1 MPVQQPEW
9 VAGSTG
15 WGCGFLFL
23 RGEHEW
29 LDGGSGAQGAAV
41 PALRLRRPAWVE
53 TLTDRFPDF
62 DPFPDLGSRIGSGE
76 WYRGAATCAGM
87 LALAWLL
94 SPGFERPILGRAPAP
109 LTGDALDQARSQGVT
124 ALALGA
130 NSGTRMGA
138 TAAARPLNDTPERPV
153 IDVSGTMSGSFERFL
168 TRSGMADDEA
178 ARVAAMVGDAVPLD
192 AIRPG
197 TRIAMKLGRRPEK
210 DAARPL
216 EMLAFRARFDLAIDV
231 KRTDGG
237 ALALKR
243 IPIAID
249 NTPLRIRARVGGSL
263 YRAARAA
270 GAPARA
276 VEAYIR
282 AMRLRLPMSRIGAN
296 DQFDLIVERQ
306 RAETGEERLGKLL
319 YAAIDQGNR
328 QIQLV
333 RWEQG
338 GRTEWF
344 DAKGVGE
351 NRGEMARPVPGAVS
365 SGFGARFHPVL
376 RYRRQHNGLDFK
388 ASYGTP
394 IRAASSGVVAY
405 AGWHGGHGK
414 FVKVNHA
421 GSLATGYAHMSRIA
435 VSSGT
440 RVSAGQVIG
449 YVGSTGLSTGPHLH
463 YEVYRGGRPVNPAN
477 FKFTVQQQL
486 SGGEL
491 RQFRAMLAR
500 LMAVP
505 AANGGR
511 AK

>member
-1 MPVQQPEW
+1 M
-9 VAGSTG
+9 
-15 WGCGFLFL
+15 FL
-23 RGEHEW
+23 RGEQDW
-29 LDGGSGAQGAAV
+29 TGGSSGAQSVAV
-41 PALRLRRPAWVE
+41 PALRLRRAR
-53 TLTDRFPDF
+53 LIDALSDRFPDF
-62 DPFPDLGSRIGSGE
+62 DPFPDLGSRIGTGE

-94 SPGFERPILGRAPAP
+94 SPGFERPIMGRAPAA
-109 LTGDALDQARSQGVT
+109 LTGSALDEARSQGVT

-130 NSGTRMGA
+130 NSGARMGA
-138 TAAARPLNDTPERPV
+138 TAAVRPLADTPERPI
-153 IDVSGTMSGSFERFL
+153 IDVSGTMGGSFERFL
-168 TRSGMADDEA
+168 TRSGVAQDEA
-178 ARVAAMVGDAVPLD
+178 ASVAALVGDAVPVD
-192 AIRPG
+192 SINSG
-197 TRIAMKLGRRPEK
+197 TRIAMKLGRRPAK

-216 EMLAFRARFDLAIDV
+216 EALSFRARFDLALEV
-231 KRTDGG
+231 ARGEGG
-237 ALALKR
+237 LTLKR

-249 NTPLRIRARVGGSL
+249 NTPLRIRGRVGSSL
-263 YRAARAA
+263 YRAARAS

-282 AMRLRLPMSRIGAN
+282 AMRARLPMSRMGA
-296 DQFDLIVERQ
+296 DDEFDLIVERQ

-319 YAAIDQGNR
+319 YAAIDQGRR

-344 DAKGVGE
+344 DAKGIGE
-351 NRGEMARPVPGAVS
+351 NRGDMARPVPGAVS

-394 IRAASSGVVAY
+394 IRAASSGTVVY

-414 FVKVNHA
+414 FVKLDHA
-421 GSLATGYAHMSRIA
+421 GNLATGYAHMSRIA
-435 VSSGT
+435 VSPGT
-440 RVSAGQVIG
+440 RVTAGQVIG

-463 YEVYRGGRPVNPAN
+463 YEVYRAGRPINPAN
-477 FKFTVQQQL
+477 FKFTLQQQL
-486 SGGEL
+486 SGAEL
-491 RQFRAMLAR
+491 RQFRSMLAR

-505 AANGGR
+505 AANGSR
-511 AK
+511 PETKP